1 MGAKY
6 SSILSILV
14 ISIISVI
21 IGYILGLNS
30 CKYSIQ
36 NYTAQMEATSK
47 NESLSNILTNLTNI
61 YSEICFNFTL
71 PRGLRGIAISCEEAV
86 LLLISKNIEPR
97 ALVGFEGNSTEAYY
111 IFTLKNGSRAKIN
124 VFTKEIKIISS

>member
-14 ISIISVI
+14 VSIISVI

-47 NESLSNILTNLTNI
+47 NLTNLTNI